1 MGRRLHESSAMQ
13 KITVGEF
20 SIELLFDQRSD
31 GRYFIHSPHVPGL
44 RLAGPD
50 LEALCADIEPAVK
63 DLLRHNRDFAVES
76 IRWVPSID
84 EVLEQFDL
92 PAQIEKRAT
101 YVVRLSGAA

>member
-1 MGRRLHESSAMQ
+1 MQ
-13 KITVGEF
+13 KITVGAF
-20 SIELLFDQRSD
+20 SIEFLFDQRSN

-63 DLLRHNRDFAVES
+63 DLLQHNRKLAVES

-84 EVLEQFDL
+84 EVLKEFDR
-92 PAQIEKRAT
+92 PAQIGKKAT
-101 YVVRLSGAA
+101 YLVRLSAA

>member
-1 MGRRLHESSAMQ
+1 MQ

-44 RLAGPD
+44 GLAGPD

-63 DLLRHNRDFAVES
+63 DLLRHNRDFTVES

-92 PAQIEKRAT
+92 PAQIDKRAT

>member
-1 MGRRLHESSAMQ
+1 MQ

-63 DLLRHNRDFAVES
+63 DLLQHNRKLAVES

-84 EVLEQFDL
+84 EVLKKFDR
-92 PAQIEKRAT
+92 PAQIGKKAT
-101 YVVRLSGAA
+101 YLVRLSAA

>member
-1 MGRRLHESSAMQ
+1 MQ

-50 LEALCADIEPAVK
+50 LEALCADIEPTVK
-63 DLLRHNRDFAVES
+63 DLLQHNRKLAVES

-84 EVLEQFDL
+84 EVLKEFDL
-92 PAQIEKRAT
+92 PAQIGKKAT
-101 YVVRLSGAA
+101 YLVRLSAA

>member
-1 MGRRLHESSAMQ
+1 MQ

-31 GRYFIHSPHVPGL
+31 GRYFVHSPHVPGL

-63 DLLRHNRDFAVES
+63 DLLLHNRKLAVES

-92 PAQIEKRAT
+92 PAQIDKRAT

>member
-1 MGRRLHESSAMQ
+1 MQ

-63 DLLRHNRDFAVES
+63 DLLQHNRELAVES

-84 EVLEQFDL
+84 EVLKEFDR
-92 PAQIEKRAT
+92 PAQIDKKAT
-101 YVVRLSGAA
+101 YLVKLSAA

>member
-1 MGRRLHESSAMQ
+1 MQ

-20 SIELLFDQRSD
+20 SIELLFDQRSN

-63 DLLRHNRDFAVES
+63 DLLQRNRKLAVES

-84 EVLEQFDL
+84 EVLKEFDR
-92 PAQIEKRAT
+92 PAQIGKKAT
-101 YVVRLSGAA
+101 YLVRLSAA